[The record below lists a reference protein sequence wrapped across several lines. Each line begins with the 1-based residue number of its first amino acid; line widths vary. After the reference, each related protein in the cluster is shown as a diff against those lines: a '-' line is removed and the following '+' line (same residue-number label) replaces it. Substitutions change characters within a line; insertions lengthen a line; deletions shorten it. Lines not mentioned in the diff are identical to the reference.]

1 MKSFQVYFDKW
12 TFVPEFILPLFLMVP
27 SKLVEHHTSI
37 EMIWG
42 LARID
47 TRSASERSY
56 RAFPRTRCITKRA
69 SASEQLRGI
78 SLVTRQPIEFP
89 PRRLLDECTLTRY

>member
-1 MKSFQVYFDKW
+1 MKSFQVYFDMW
-12 TFVPEFILPLFLMVP
+12 TFVPEFILPFFLMVP
-27 SKLVEHHTSI
+27 SKFVERQTSI

-56 RAFPRTRCITKRA
+56 RDLPRTRCITKRA
-69 SASEQLRGI
+69 SGE
-78 SLVTRQPIEFP
+78 
-89 PRRLLDECTLTRY
+89 